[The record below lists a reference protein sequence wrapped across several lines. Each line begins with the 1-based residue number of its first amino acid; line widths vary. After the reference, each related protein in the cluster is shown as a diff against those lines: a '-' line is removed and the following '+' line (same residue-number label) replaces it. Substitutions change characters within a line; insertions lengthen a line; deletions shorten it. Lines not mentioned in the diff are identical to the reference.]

1 VKTRSVSSFSE
12 LRGPILRN
20 VAPSRG
26 WFTPQFTQMDKDRIE
41 GAANRVKGATKQTAG
56 NLTGDKKLR
65 AEGTFDKGKG
75 HVASGVGGATDTLR
89 DK

>member
-1 VKTRSVSSFSE
+1 
-12 LRGPILRN
+12 
-20 VAPSRG
+20 
-26 WFTPQFTQMDKDRIE
+26 MDKDRIE